1 MVKTFV
7 VTVCGMKVNEFI
19 LKRYLVRGS
28 DLVFL
33 DKPKKGFSIG
43 IVARPKISRRKRHEK
58 NVLQETILKKKR
70 DIMGKLWD
78 LVFTFS

>member
-19 LKRYLVRGS
+19 LKLYLVRGS

-33 DKPKKGFSIG
+33 DKPKKAF
-43 IVARPKISRRKRHEK
+43 
-58 NVLQETILKKKR
+58 Q
-70 DIMGKLWD
+70 
-78 LVFTFS
+78 